1 MGFSITIF
9 IYELFEIVLLFL
21 GISTFQNK
29 LSLFQIIFHL
39 ITTML
44 YIWYIFFDWKG
55 DKILTL
61 LPSGVILPLFFE
73 VGGIFYSYLFYVKV
87 LRLN

>member
-1 MGFSITIF
+1 M
-9 IYELFEIVLLFL
+9 
-21 GISTFQNK
+21 
-29 LSLFQIIFHL
+29 

-55 DKILTL
+55 DKI
-61 LPSGVILPLFFE
+61 VAMFILGFVVPFIFE
-73 VGGIFYSYLFYVKV
+73 MGGISYSYLFYVKV

>member
-1 MGFSITIF
+1 M
-9 IYELFEIVLLFL
+9 
-21 GISTFQNK
+21 
-29 LSLFQIIFHL
+29 

-55 DKILTL
+55 DKIWVIFFFGTL
-61 LPSGVILPLFFE
+61 IPLLFE
-73 VGGIFYSYLFYVKV
+73 GGGMFYSYLFYAKV

>member
-1 MGFSITIF
+1 MLFAYEAFELLGLFSGYTI
-9 IYELFEIVLLFL
+9 
-21 GISTFQNK
+21 FQNK
-29 LSLFQIIFHL
+29 LSIFQILFHM

-55 DKILTL
+55 DKIVAMFIL
-61 LPSGVILPLFFE
+61 GCVIPLIFE
-73 VGGIFYSYLFYVKV
+73 FGGFFYSYLFYVKV